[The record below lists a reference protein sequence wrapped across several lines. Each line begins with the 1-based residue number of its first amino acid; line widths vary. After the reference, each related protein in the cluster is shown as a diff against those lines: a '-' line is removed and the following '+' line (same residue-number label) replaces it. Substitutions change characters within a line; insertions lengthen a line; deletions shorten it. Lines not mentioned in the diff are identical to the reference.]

1 MATVN
6 EIAADIYRI
15 NVELPGKPVTFSLF
29 LIDDDQPTLV
39 ETSYRRVFAEVLD
52 AVRTVLDPATIRH
65 IVIPHFEGDECG
77 GLNLFLEAAPHAQPV
92 CSPIGAATS
101 IPDFAIREPLRVDEA
116 TVLDLGA
123 HKLSFLITPYVHA
136 WDSMLAYDETTRTL
150 FSSDLFLQPGKG
162 PALTERDTSEE
173 MVDYT
178 RSIGLF
184 PSQAHLVAALDKI
197 DLLQP
202 GALACHHGAVKA
214 GHIGTYLAAFRHH
227 DVTGLVPSDPV
238 HTSVVTSLS
247 DGPSSA
253 TATDP

>member
-1 MATVN
+1 
-6 EIAADIYRI
+6 
-15 NVELPGKPVTFSLF
+15 
-29 LIDDDQPTLV
+29 
-39 ETSYRRVFAEVLD
+39 
-52 AVRTVLDPATIRH
+52 VRTVLDPATIRH

-92 CSPIGAATS
+92 CSPTGAATS
-101 IPDFAIREPLRVDEA
+101 IPDFAIREPLKVDET

-136 WDSMLAYDETTRTL
+136 WDSLLAYDETTRTL
-150 FSSDLFLQPGKG
+150 FSSDLFLQPGRG

-173 MVDYT
+173 MIDYT
-178 RSIGLF
+178 RSIGVF

-202 GALACHHGAVKA
+202 QTLACHHGTVKA
-214 GHIGTYLAAFRHH
+214 GHIATYLAAFRHH

-238 HTSVVTSLS
+238 HTSIAMPPS
-247 DGPSSA
+247 DGPPG
-253 TATDP
+253 TAESHP

>member
-1 MATVN
+1 MAAIT
-6 EIAADIYRI
+6 EIGANIYRI
-15 NVELPGKPVTFSLF
+15 NVEMPGKPVTFSLF

-39 ETSYRRVFAEVLD
+39 ETSYRRVFTEVLD
-52 AVRTVLDPATIRH
+52 AVRAVLDPATIRH

-92 CSPIGAATS
+92 CSPTGAATS
-101 IPDFAIREPLRVDEA
+101 IPDFAIREPLKVDET

-150 FSSDLFLQPGKG
+150 FSSDLFLQPGRG
-162 PALTERDTSEE
+162 PALTEGDRSEE
-173 MVDYT
+173 MIDYT

-202 GALACHHGAVKA
+202 ETLACHHGTVKA
-214 GHIGTYLAAFRHH
+214 GHIATYLAAFRHH
-227 DVTGLVPSDPV
+227 DVTGLSPSDPV
-238 HTSVVTSLS
+238 HTSTATPPS
-247 DGPSSA
+247 DGPPGA
-253 TATDP
+253 ADTNP